1 MKKMFQSLPIG
12 IKGIAAIVCSLI
24 SASVVMAYTAG
35 YSIADF
41 VTPKEESE
49 GSYGGSNSR
58 HSYANELGYGK
69 LIDLG
74 MLRGTYGGAYYS
86 NRSGNV
92 TGYTYPVS
100 DSSHYAFIFSDGDV
114 KKFGAPAGTYGD
126 AGGFSRAAFFN
137 DDNRSDFNIP
147 ESPTPGWST
156 STNVDKSSSNV
167 GSGELIII
175 IFPLLEPRSGSDSG
189 SGIGIVSGIGPAPAP
204 TPIPAALPLFGSGLA
219 LLWIL
224 RRASK
229 S

>member
-1 MKKMFQSLPIG
+1 MFQSLPIG
-12 IKGIAAIVCSLI
+12 IKGIAAIVCSLM

-49 GSYGGSNSR
+49 GSYGGSDSR
-58 HSYANELGYGK
+58 PSYANELDYGK
-69 LIDLG
+69 LINLVS
-74 MLRGTYGGAYYS
+74 LRGTYGGAYYS
-86 NRSGNV
+86 NRFGYV
-92 TGYTYPVS
+92 TGYSYPVS
-100 DSSHYAFIFSDGDV
+100 DSFHYAFIFSEGVV
-114 KKFGAPAGTYGD
+114 KNFSAPAGTYGD
-126 AGGFSRAAFFN
+126 AGGVSRAILFN

-147 ESPTPGWST
+147 ESPTPGWSP
-156 STNVDKSSSNV
+156 STNMAKSSSNA

-175 IFPLLEPRSGSDSG
+175 IFPLPEPRSGSGSG
-189 SGIGIVSGIGPAPAP
+189 SGIGLAPAPTP